1 MDSTPLALLALAIGV
16 IFGGGVSAIVVIALR
31 ARDRQRLAASADIP
45 DGVRQVLRGLD
56 DAAIVIDGSTTVLAA
71 SPQATPFGMQEGE
84 VIRSDELRALA
95 RSAREARGSATET
108 LRLRRGTPPVE
119 PRLVAA
125 RATKISERL
134 ILLVFR
140 DITER
145 ERVEEMRRDFVAN
158 TSHELKTPVGAVSLL
173 AEAIISAADDPDQV
187 RNFASRLSAEAT
199 RLAGLTSRIMSLS
212 RLQAAD
218 ELNDDREVPVDEV
231 VASAI
236 DAHLLQADS
245 AGVEVLRGGDRRL
258 YVRGDAQVLS
268 EAVGNLLAN
277 AIAYSP
283 RGSSVGVGVR
293 GVADVVEIAVTDRGI
308 GISEADQQRIFERFY
323 RADQARSRRTGGTGL
338 GLSIVKYAVQRHG
351 GEVKLWSRPGR
362 GSTFT
367 IRLPLVDAPV
377 DPTER
382 KKKRERK
389 KKSSSSGSAAAAS
402 ATPAGAASVPETFRT
417 RSSNGDTA

>member
-16 IFGGGVSAIVVIALR
+16 IFGGGASAVVVVALR
-31 ARDRQRLAASADIP
+31 ARDRQRLAASVDIP
-45 DGVRQVLRGLD
+45 DGVREVLRGLD

-71 SPQATPFGMQEGE
+71 SPQATPFGMQQGE
-84 VIRSDELRALA
+84 VVRSDELRTLA
-95 RSAREARGSATET
+95 RTARESRVSQTQT

-125 RATKISERL
+125 RATQISDRL
-134 ILLVFR
+134 TLLVFR

-199 RLAGLTSRIMSLS
+199 RLAGLTNRIMSLS

-218 ELNDDREVPVDEV
+218 ELNENREVSVDEV

-236 DAHLLQADS
+236 DAHALQADS
-245 AGVEVLRGGDRRL
+245 AGVEVQRGGDRRL
-258 YVRGDAQVLS
+258 FVRGEAQVLS
-268 EAVGNLLAN
+268 EALGNLLAN

-293 GVADVVEIAVTDRGI
+293 GLGDVVEIAVTDRGI

-367 IRLPLVDAPV
+367 IRLPQVDAPA
-377 DPTER
+377 DPTVR

-389 KKSSSSGSAAAAS
+389 KKPVAA
-402 ATPAGAASVPETFRT
+402 PAPAPVSTMPAVAASVPESRTT
-417 RSSNGDTA
+417 RSSNGDTP